1 MLYILSIKKKIF
13 IILMKICDYN
23 CCSSYYFKEMIFQL
37 QGSYVKMFLGFFLYY
52 SQHNKHYGLKYICK

>member
-1 MLYILSIKKKIF
+1 
-13 IILMKICDYN
+13 MKICDYS

-52 SQHNKHYGLKYICK
+52 SQHNKRYGLKYICK